1 MGRSLRSRFLYGDAE
16 PEPPTL
22 DVGAVVRLVLRIA
35 MAAVFLIAAW
45 SKLSQPWAMFAIAI
59 DAYGILPEW
68 ATVFVARTLP
78 WAELLLGLML
88 FAGFLPRLASLLSTA
103 ILAAFMTV
111 LVRSYV
117 KGLEID
123 CGCFGFGEKLSVM
136 TLARDGILLAVSVAL
151 TVLCWVRRS

>member
-1 MGRSLRSRFLYGDAE
+1 MGRSIRSRFLYGVSGAE
-16 PEPPTL
+16 PQTL
-22 DVGAVVRLVLRIA
+22 DAGAIARLVLRIA

-88 FAGFLPRLASLLSTA
+88 FAGFLPRLASAVSSA
-103 ILAAFMTV
+103 ILAAFMTI
-111 LVRSYV
+111 LVRSYL

-123 CGCFGFGEKLSVM
+123 CGCFGFGEKLSVL
-136 TLARDGILLAVSVAL
+136 TLARDGILLVLSL
-151 TVLCWVRRS
+151 TLTALCWVRRS